1 MIYIDV
7 YKNGV
12 KRLEEC
18 GVKEAGLD
26 ARLLL
31 EFVCK
36 TDRTVLYA
44 HPEREVSPE
53 EEKQFEEFLSRREK
67 REPLQYILGQQE
79 FMGLNFRTRPDT
91 LIPRQDTETLV
102 EDAMK
107 GLHDGMEILDIC
119 CGTGCIL
126 LSLLHYSNDCRGA
139 GVDINEEAVKLAK
152 ENAAALGLDNCSD
165 FYVSDM
171 FENVTGTYDMIVSN
185 PPYIPRDVIDTL
197 EPEVKDYEPRAA
209 LDGGTS
215 GLDFYH
221 ILAEGGKKHLK
232 RGGIFYMEIGYDQG
246 PSVKALFEEEGYKNV
261 EVLKDLAGLDRV
273 VRAHFY

>member
-1 MIYIDV
+1 MIYLDL
-7 YKNGV
+7 YKKGV

-31 EFVCK
+31 ESVCN

-53 EEKQFEEFLSRREK
+53 EEKQFEEYLSRREK

-79 FMGLNFRTRPDT
+79 FMGLNFHTRPDT

-126 LSLLHYSNDCRGA
+126 LSLLHYSNDCRGV
-139 GVDINEEAVKLAK
+139 GVDINEEAINLSK
-152 ENAAALGLDNCSD
+152 ENAKVLGLENCSI
-165 FYVSDM
+165 FLVSDM
-171 FENVTGTYDMIVSN
+171 FENVTGNYDLIVSN
-185 PPYIPRDVIDTL
+185 PPYIPRDIIDTL
-197 EPEVKDYEPRAA
+197 EPEVKDFEPRSA
-209 LDGGTS
+209 LDGGVS